1 MKLFLFC
8 LMFFASSTSN
18 AYQYDGEYSG
28 KGEGDLSMTIITLDS
43 EKEVEAVSIGTGSN
57 GCGGGMT
64 GVGTVVGNTL
74 KFQNYTKEEG
84 AENCV
89 LSIAFKEGKKGKK
102 TATVSEGEGCY
113 FFHGTACGFSGTLR
127 QK

>member
-8 LMFFASSTSN
+8 LMFFASSLSS
-18 AYQYDGEYSG
+18 AYQYDGDYSG

-43 EKEVEAVSIGTGSN
+43 EKEVQAVSLGTGSN
-57 GCGGGMT
+57 GCGGGIA
-64 GVGTVVGNTL
+64 GIGSVVGNIL

-89 LSIAFKEGKKGKK
+89 ISVAFKDGKKGKK
-102 TATVSEGEGCY
+102 TATVSEGENCS
-113 FFHGTACGFSGTLR
+113 FFHGMACGFSGTLR